1 MKGWRCGWFRPR
13 TERKYLSCV
22 GVRSAKPKNKRCT
35 NASRNVSKKAYSK
48 SPQLRQTSTQIGCR
62 GAARR
67 TAPGAKHTCGA
78 AVRCAC
84 GSKCPGVHATALDE
98 GGELAGVDAPE

>member
-1 MKGWRCGWFRPR
+1 RAGGAVGSGPGRRGSIYLVSECGAPSQR
-13 TERKYLSCV
+13 TSDARTLRETYRRRLTQN
-22 GVRSAKPKNKRCT
+22 RR
-35 NASRNVSKKAYSK
+35 
-48 SPQLRQTSTQIGCR
+48 QLRQTSTQIGCR